1 LSGRLAAADVY
12 PGLDHQENGAAAEEV
27 SSATEEMSAQ
37 AEEVVASATSLAE
50 MATRLDALVARF
62 RIESTGGSG
71 AGASLT
77 PINSP
82 SGETRTLTTTRAA
95 KAA

>member
-62 RIESTGGSG
+62 RIESTGEPEEE
-71 AGASLT
+71 ASPA
-77 PINSP
+77 PI
-82 SGETRTLTTTRAA
+82 GIGRQAA
-95 KAA
+95 RSMTVGRSAMAA